1 MIESF
6 FASGHVADLV
16 LAVMAIEAL
25 IIFILMRLGRIDLP
39 YRTYL
44 SGVVA
49 GGFIVLAL
57 RLALTDAASA
67 MIAIALA
74 LSFIAHIGEL
84 FSFLQ
89 RGTGNPNHRVTS
101 YNGRSAKGTT
111 TKKDP

>member
-1 MIESF
+1 MIESAF
-6 FASGHVADLV
+6 SSGHIADLV
-16 LAVMAIEAL
+16 LIVMMIEAA
-25 IIFILMRLGRIDLP
+25 IIFILMRRGRINLP
-39 YRTYL
+39 FRTYIL
-44 SGVVA
+44 GVIA

-74 LSFIAHIGEL
+74 LSFFAHIGEL

-89 RGTGNPNHRVTS
+89 RNNGNPNHRGVS
-101 YNGRSAKGTT
+101 YNSRSAKGTT